1 MGIDARPVRTG
12 RGREVRP
19 FCTGRGRDARPFR
32 IGRGAEGAG
41 ASLARA
47 VCLVD
52 HSELDAREAR
62 GDGREGL

>member
-1 MGIDARPVRTG
+1 MGIDARPVRT
-12 RGREVRP
+12 
-19 FCTGRGRDARPFR
+19 
-32 IGRGAEGAG
+32 GRGAEGAG